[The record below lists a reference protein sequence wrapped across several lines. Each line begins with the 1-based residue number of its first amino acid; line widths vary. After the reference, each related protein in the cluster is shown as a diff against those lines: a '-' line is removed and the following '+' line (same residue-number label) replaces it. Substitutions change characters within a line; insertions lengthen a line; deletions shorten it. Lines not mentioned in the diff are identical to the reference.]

1 MNIEYFPEE
10 FMIYEFQCPKGHVTE
25 AMVAMG
31 TELHTCEYCGAAAAR
46 ILSATRTTFVFADT
60 GKRIRHVKQS
70 AAKVREINHR
80 G

>member
-1 MNIEYFPEE
+1 
-10 FMIYEFQCPKGHVTE
+10 MIYEFECPNGHVTE

-31 TELHTCEYCGAAAAR
+31 TELHTCEYCSAVAAR

-60 GKRIRHVKQS
+60 GKRIKHVTKA

-80 G
+80 